1 MSNDPKCMSVKY
13 IKYLIS
19 LYYMKKNF
27 LPHINDFLIEM
38 SNNNYSIETIK
49 NYKNDLFIFY
59 KYLKV
64 NNKKFSKITKKTIS
78 LYKGFLKNRKY
89 SELLGE
95 DGDNGVSVGKNK
107 NSLSKGSK
115 NDGNGSIRLSSR
127 SINRRLSALRAYL
140 RFLIDFD
147 FRSPLAPDAV
157 KLIKTER
164 IESQV
169 AEFEDLVK
177 LVEYP
182 NIHEKNKF
190 VAKRNRA
197 ILELL
202 FSTGMRISE
211 LINLN
216 LEDLDL
222 IENKRIKKGKIFIM
236 GKGKKQR
243 FVYLTERC
251 KKYLE
256 IYLKKRKDN
265 YPALFIPT
273 RGVRVNKDTLG
284 NVRISARYVQNRI
297 ALYRKLLGIIVPVS
311 PHSLRHGFAT
321 YLAEKGASP
330 VAIQRLLG
338 HESLQTTTR
347 YVHAS
352 DKYAEKTHKKYHP
365 LK

>member
-1 MSNDPKCMSVKY
+1 
-13 IKYLIS
+13 
-19 LYYMKKNF
+19 MKKNF
-27 LPHINDFLIEM
+27 LPHINDFLLELT
-38 SNNNYSIETIK
+38 NNNYSLETVK
-49 NYKNDLFIFY
+49 NYKRDLAIFA
-59 KYLKV
+59 KFLEV
-64 NNKKFSKITKKTIS
+64 EDQKFSKTSKKTITKF
-78 LYKGFLKNRKY
+78 KGFLRSGEYY
-89 SELLGE
+89 SFLQEIE
-95 DGDNGVSVGKNK
+95 EKPRNNGDNQKTR
-107 NSLSKGSK
+107 SKGSK
-115 NDGNGSIRLSSR
+115 NNETGNSGLSSR
-127 SINRRLSALRAYL
+127 SINRMLSSLRTFL

-147 FRSPLAPDAV
+147 FRSPLAPDAI

-164 IESQV
+164 KESQV

-182 NIHEKNKF
+182 STFERKKI

-211 LINLN
+211 LVNLN
-216 LEDLDL
+216 LEDLDVSADRSK
-222 IENKRIKKGKIFIM
+222 IRQGKIYIM

-243 FVYLTERC
+243 FVYLTDRC
-251 KKYLE
+251 KKHLE
-256 IYLKKRKDN
+256 AYLKSRKDMFT
-265 YPALFIPT
+265 ALFIPT
-273 RGVRVNKDTLG
+273 RGIRAGTKDT
-284 NVRISARYVQNRI
+284 NTVRLSARYIQDRI
-297 ALYRKLLGIIVPVS
+297 ALYRRQLGIIVPTS

-352 DKYAEKTHKKYHP
+352 DRFAEKSHKKFHP
-365 LK
+365 LR

>member
-1 MSNDPKCMSVKY
+1 MK
-13 IKYLIS
+13 IK
-19 LYYMKKNF
+19 KKF
-27 LPHINDFLIEM
+27 LPHINDFLLEL

-49 NYKNDLFIFY
+49 NYKRDLIIFY
-59 KYLKV
+59 KFLHLKK
-64 NNKKFSKITKKTIS
+64 KKFRSINKKTITI
-78 LYKGFLKNRKY
+78 YKGFLKSRKY
-89 SELLGE
+89 LDVFE
-95 DGDNGVSVGKNK
+95 DNERKTRHNNDKEETG
-107 NSLSKGSK
+107 SKGSK
-115 NDGNGSIRLSSR
+115 NDGNDDRRLSSR
-127 SINRRLSALRAYL
+127 SINRMLSALRAYL
-140 RFLIDFD
+140 RFLIDFN
-147 FRSPLAPDAV
+147 FRSPMAPDAV
-157 KLIKTER
+157 KLIRAEKK
-164 IESQV
+164 ESQV

-177 LVEYP
+177 LVEFPSEY
-182 NIHEKNKF
+182 EKNKL

-211 LINLN
+211 LVNLN
-216 LEDLDL
+216 LEDMDL
-222 IENKRIKKGKIFIM
+222 IDGKKIKKGKIFIT

-256 IYLKKRKDN
+256 LYLKIRKDK
-265 YPALFIPT
+265 YPALFVPT
-273 RGVRVNKDTLG
+273 RGVRANKENLKK
-284 NVRISARYVQNRI
+284 VRISARYVQNRI
-297 ALYRKLLGIIVPVS
+297 ALYRKLLGIVVPVS

-352 DKYAEKTHKKYHP
+352 DKFAEKTHKKYHP

>member
-1 MSNDPKCMSVKY
+1 
-13 IKYLIS
+13 
-19 LYYMKKNF
+19 MKKNF
-27 LPHINDFLIEM
+27 LPHVSDYLLDLT
-38 SNNNYSIETIK
+38 NNNYSLETVK
-49 NYKNDLFIFY
+49 NYRRDLAIFA
-59 KYLKV
+59 KFLEV
-64 NNKKFSKITKKTIS
+64 EGVKFSKVSKKTITK
-78 LYKGFLKNRKY
+78 YKGFLRSGDYYAFLDEIEGNTHN
-89 SELLGE
+89 
-95 DGDNGVSVGKNK
+95 DGDNQKTG
-107 NSLSKGSK
+107 SKGSK
-115 NDGNGSIRLSSR
+115 NDETDKSGLSSR
-127 SINRRLSALRAYL
+127 SINRMLSSLRTFL

-147 FRSPLAPDAV
+147 FRSPLAPDAI

-164 IESQV
+164 KESQV

-182 NIHEKNKF
+182 SSFERKKI

-211 LINLN
+211 LVNLN
-216 LEDLDL
+216 LEDID
-222 IENKRIKKGKIFIM
+222 ITTDRKKIRQGKIYIM

-256 IYLKKRKDN
+256 AYLKARKDMFT
-265 YPALFIPT
+265 ALFIPT
-273 RGVRVNKDTLG
+273 RGLRAGTKDSNKVRL
-284 NVRISARYVQNRI
+284 SARYIQDRI
-297 ALYRKLLGIIVPVS
+297 ALYRRQLGIIVPTS

-352 DKYAEKTHKKYHP
+352 DKFAEKSHKKFHP